1 MAAEFSGQGLANLA
15 AAFSGG
21 YPVSGSLARSSL
33 NQQAG
38 AQSRLSAL
46 FCGLLM
52 LAVLLFLGPVVN
64 QTPIAS
70 LAGLLFVFASDLI
83 DRDRIRIML
92 RGTRGDRL
100 AFLATLVGTW
110 LVPLDQAIYIGIGIS
125 ILLFL
130 RRARLLTVREMTI
143 SEKGRFREVDH
154 EQDERGQQCSAIR
167 ILNLTGPLF
176 APSRWQG
183 STAAVRS
190 VLLPPISP
198 LKRHS
203 GIVLRCKAC
212 LG

>member
-1 MAAEFSGQGLANLA
+1 
-15 AAFSGG
+15 
-21 YPVSGSLARSSL
+21 
-33 NQQAG
+33 
-38 AQSRLSAL
+38 
-46 FCGLLM
+46 
-52 LAVLLFLGPVVN
+52 
-64 QTPIAS
+64 
-70 LAGLLFVFASDLI
+70 
-83 DRDRIRIML
+83 
-92 RGTRGDRL
+92 
-100 AFLATLVGTW
+100 
-110 LVPLDQAIYIGIGIS
+110 
-125 ILLFL
+125 
-130 RRARLLTVREMTI
+130 MTI

-183 STAAVRS
+183 SIAAVRS